1 MIEAGEAGLHV
12 HVHVQCNYVI
22 FVMAIN
28 LHVLC

>member
-1 MIEAGEAGLHV
+1 MIEAGEAGL